1 MLLEFQ
7 EVLRKHYSSVIK
19 CIADELLGCDLG
31 VCTTFVK
38 LILPFALS
46 SGKPCALHSCAHY
59 NLGFYGILIC
69 TKLFWLFMSDWLR
82 MMFHNGLNAVIR
94 QWYVLN
100 CLFACISMWDFI
112 VVSLDGI
119 SSYRI
124 LVYTGNKLFAGTDA
138 NVHIEIFGEKGD
150 TGDLCIK
157 SSILN
162 YISDAGQ
169 SNTWS

>member
-1 MLLEFQ
+1 MLLLGNDMFWTACLHVFQ
-7 EVLRKHYSSVIK
+7 CETS
-19 CIADELLGCDLG
+19 
-31 VCTTFVK
+31 
-38 LILPFALS
+38 
-46 SGKPCALHSCAHY
+46 
-59 NLGFYGILIC
+59 
-69 TKLFWLFMSDWLR
+69 LF
-82 MMFHNGLNAVIR
+82 
-94 QWYVLN
+94 
-100 CLFACISMWDFI
+100 